1 MSYGCLPLTLATV
14 WRLRTVEASRAF
26 VNAAEASSPHGTIR
40 IWAHLSARLAASG
53 ARISFTREIQTRMNH
68 GAQLTIQPQDPS
80 RGQIIIPAAT
90 AIIKSSR
97 P

>member
-26 VNAAEASSPHGTIR
+26 VNAAEGFSPHGTIR
-40 IWAHLSARLAASG
+40 IWAHLSARWAASG
-53 ARISFTREIQTRMNH
+53 ARISFTREIPIRMNH
-68 GAQLTIQPQDPS
+68 GAQLTILTQDRFP
-80 RGQIIIPAAT
+80 GQTIIPGAT

-97 P
+97 L